1 MSDVANTI
9 YRQLGGNRFRVMTG
23 AKMMVSTEN
32 GIRMR
37 IGRNKTNANFMEVSL
52 NGLDLY
58 DVTFAK
64 LTKMGEMKSVKTYDN
79 VYNDMLVS
87 IFESHTG
94 MYTTLQEIIM
104 SREVMELFDRAH
116 HAGLRAGHES
126 TPTPMVVGSPST
138 PFGSDID
145 WNKST

>member
-1 MSDVANTI
+1 MSAVANEI
-9 YRQLGGNRFRVMTG
+9 YRTLGGNRFRVMTG
-23 AKMMVSTEN
+23 AKNMVSTEN

-64 LTKMGEMKSVKTYDN
+64 VTKMGEMKSVKEYDN

-87 IFESHTG
+87 LFESHTG
-94 MYTTLQEIIM
+94 MYTSL
-104 SREVMELFDRAH
+104 
-116 HAGLRAGHES
+116 
-126 TPTPMVVGSPST
+126 
-138 PFGSDID
+138 
-145 WNKST
+145 

>member
-1 MSDVANTI
+1 MSEVSNTI

-23 AKMMVSTEN
+23 AKNMVSHEFALS
-32 GIRMR
+32 MK
-37 IGRNKTNANFMEVSL
+37 IGRNKTNANFMVVEL
-52 NGLDLY
+52 NENDLY

-94 MYTTLQEIIM
+94 MYTTL
-104 SREVMELFDRAH
+104 
-116 HAGLRAGHES
+116 
-126 TPTPMVVGSPST
+126 
-138 PFGSDID
+138 
-145 WNKST
+145 

>member
-1 MSDVANTI
+1 MSHIANEI
-9 YRQLGGNRFRVMTG
+9 YRQLGGNKFRVMTG

-52 NGLDLY
+52 NSLDLY
-58 DVTFAK
+58 DITLAK

-79 VYNDMLVS
+79 VYNDMLVR

-94 MYTTLQEIIM
+94 MYTTL
-104 SREVMELFDRAH
+104 
-116 HAGLRAGHES
+116 
-126 TPTPMVVGSPST
+126 
-138 PFGSDID
+138 
-145 WNKST
+145 

>member
-1 MSDVANTI
+1 MSDIAHTI
-9 YRQLGGNRFRVMTG
+9 YRQLGGNRFRVLTG
-23 AKMMVSTEN
+23 AKNMVSHEFALS
-32 GIRMR
+32 MK
-37 IGRNKTNANFMEVSL
+37 IGRNKTNANFMVVEL

-94 MYTTLQEIIM
+94 MYTTL
-104 SREVMELFDRAH
+104 
-116 HAGLRAGHES
+116 
-126 TPTPMVVGSPST
+126 
-138 PFGSDID
+138 
-145 WNKST
+145 

>member
-1 MSDVANTI
+1 MSEVANTI

-64 LTKMGEMKSVKTYDN
+64 LTKMGEKKSVKTYDN

-94 MYTTLQEIIM
+94 MYTTL
-104 SREVMELFDRAH
+104 
-116 HAGLRAGHES
+116 
-126 TPTPMVVGSPST
+126 
-138 PFGSDID
+138 
-145 WNKST
+145 

>member
-1 MSDVANTI
+1 MSHIANEI

-64 LTKMGEMKSVKTYDN
+64 LTKMGEMKSVKEYEN

-94 MYTTLQEIIM
+94 MYTTL
-104 SREVMELFDRAH
+104 
-116 HAGLRAGHES
+116 
-126 TPTPMVVGSPST
+126 
-138 PFGSDID
+138 
-145 WNKST
+145 

>member
-1 MSDVANTI
+1 MSHIANEI
-9 YRQLGGNRFRVMTG
+9 YRQLGGNKFRVMTG

-52 NGLDLY
+52 NSLDLY

-64 LTKMGEMKSVKTYDN
+64 LTKMGEMKSVKEYEN
-79 VYNDMLVS
+79 VYDDMLVS

-94 MYTTLQEIIM
+94 MYTTL
-104 SREVMELFDRAH
+104 
-116 HAGLRAGHES
+116 
-126 TPTPMVVGSPST
+126 
-138 PFGSDID
+138 
-145 WNKST
+145 

>member
-1 MSDVANTI
+1 MSHIANEI

-52 NGLDLY
+52 NSLDLY

-64 LTKMGEMKSVKTYDN
+64 LTKMGEMKSVNTYDN

-94 MYTTLQEIIM
+94 MYTTL
-104 SREVMELFDRAH
+104 
-116 HAGLRAGHES
+116 
-126 TPTPMVVGSPST
+126 
-138 PFGSDID
+138 
-145 WNKST
+145 